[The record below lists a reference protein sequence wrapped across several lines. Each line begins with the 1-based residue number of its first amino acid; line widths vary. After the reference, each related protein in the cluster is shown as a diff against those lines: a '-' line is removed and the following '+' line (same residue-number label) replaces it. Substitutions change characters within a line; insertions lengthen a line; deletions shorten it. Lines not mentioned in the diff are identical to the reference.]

1 MGICFLNNQ
10 FVEEK
15 KALVPAVDR
24 GFLFGDGVF
33 TTVLVEDGRVVFI
46 EDHLNRL
53 EGHAQK
59 IGIEPPNIH
68 LDVISEL
75 IKKNRATTGR
85 WRLRITM
92 TGGNN
97 PEIYLPTRQMG
108 QFLMLLR
115 PIPNAPKDPL
125 RLCIYPERVSTPLAK
140 IKTLSYLNRV
150 WLRDFAIK
158 KGFHDSLI
166 VDPDRYV
173 LEGSMANLFWIQKK
187 TFCFPNKK
195 LPYLMGITLEYL
207 IRAARTLG
215 LNVKEEKATLSDLKD
230 CSLFLSSSLLGF
242 HPIKQIESQV
252 FKRNNSLESLL
263 IKEFNDLVIK
273 NSFNAI

>member
-1 MGICFLNNQ
+1 MGICFLKDQ

-46 EDHLNRL
+46 DDHLNRL
-53 EGHAQK
+53 EDHARK

-75 IKKNRATTGR
+75 IKKNRATSGR

-125 RLCIYPERVSTPLAK
+125 SLCVYPERVSTPLAK

-166 VDPDRYV
+166 LDPDQYV

-187 TFCFPNKK
+187 NFYFPSKK

-207 IRAARTLG
+207 IRAARVLG
-215 LNVKEEKATLSDLKD
+215 FNVKEEKATLGDLKGS
-230 CSLFLSSSLLGF
+230 SLFLSCSLLGF
-242 HPIKQIESQV
+242 HPISKIENQT
-252 FKRNNSLESLL
+252 FKRNTSIETSLKKKFNEL
-263 IKEFNDLVIK
+263 ILK
-273 NSFNAI
+273 NSFNSI